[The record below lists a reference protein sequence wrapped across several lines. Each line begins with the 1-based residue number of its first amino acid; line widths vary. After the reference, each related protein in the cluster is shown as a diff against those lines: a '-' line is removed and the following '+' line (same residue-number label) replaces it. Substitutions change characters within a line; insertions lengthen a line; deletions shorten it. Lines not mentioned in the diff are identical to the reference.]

1 MMRQVCLK
9 ILPLSLLVAAA
20 LSGCGGSATPQPLQP
35 ESSVSTTPAALGP
48 GTTAGDAPTV
58 TSEDMAF
65 TVASKDAARDV
76 KAANVRY
83 LSLAHLQSAGAPA
96 DQLVAVRKGTAKL
109 FNSLSWAPA
118 LVAPVVVDAGS
129 LLLKINL
136 ADYGWSVQM
145 WETLVAAHP
154 SPVAT
159 TPGLGALQQATGST
173 KPLIRA
179 DWFVASAST
188 PPLYYTLWQAPA
200 DVTALES
207 MLKMDLK
214 ADVANG
220 QVIRAGLSKSNIST
234 NDRVIER
241 HNRATGYLWRSFE
254 FGSRTGT
261 RDIFSFPLGSGGS
274 ETNTAQQGGL
284 LGSLLGGST
293 GSSNGQSTFTAD
305 GTEYIFTLPN
315 GMLAFYIAGGNGAR
329 LNQVPGA
336 ASPILAG
343 AGCMGC
349 HSKATVQATDEM
361 IAKTRVTGDALTAVR
376 KLYVDAAT
384 FSRQVSGDSAAYV
397 TALAKLGIAAT
408 DADPVSY
415 VAKLSNGK

>member
-1 MMRQVCLK
+1 MRQVCLK
-9 ILPLSLLVAAA
+9 ILPQSLLIAAA
-20 LSGCGGSATPQPLQP
+20 LSGCGGSATPQPLP
-35 ESSVSTTPAALGP
+35 PATNHVSATPAALGA
-48 GTTAGDAPTV
+48 GTSAGDAPTV

-76 KAANVRY
+76 KATNVRY
-83 LSLAHLQSAGAPA
+83 LSLAHLQTGGAPA
-96 DQLVAVRKGTAKL
+96 DQLATVRKATAKL

-118 LVAPVVVDAGS
+118 LVAPVAVDAS
-129 LLLKINL
+129 AVLLKINL
-136 ADYGWSVQM
+136 SDYGWTAQM

-179 DWFVASAST
+179 DWFVTSAST

-200 DVTALES
+200 DVTTLES

-214 ADVANG
+214 ADVTNG
-220 QVIRAGLSKSNIST
+220 KVMRAGLSKSNIST

-241 HNRATGYLWRSFE
+241 HTRATGFLWRSFE

-274 ETNTAQQGGL
+274 DTNAAPQGGL

-293 GSSNGQSTFTAD
+293 ASSNGQATFTAD
-305 GTEYIFTLPN
+305 GTEFIFTLPN

-336 ASPILAG
+336 TNPILAG

-361 IAKTRVTGDALTAVR
+361 LAKTRVTGDALAAVR
-376 KLYVDAAT
+376 KLYVDTAT
-384 FSRQVSGDSAAYV
+384 FSQQLSGDSAAYAA
-397 TALAKLGIAAT
+397 ALAKLGIAAT
-408 DADPVSY
+408 DADPVSQ
-415 VAKLSNGK
+415 VAKLSNKK